1 MSMIC
6 DKGAIRSALAGIEN
20 LPPELSLFEVIDNRE
35 HSKSNK
41 FFIDIDS
48 HNKKCIIGFSESA
61 TKKQIDNMVMW
72 YNVEKNHYSSDRIA
86 SRAAGKK
93 FFDFI
98 LRGDHTYVS
107 KDYSKHD
114 SNKYFI
120 SSINTSKI
128 YQAEINPEVSNIE
141 FSIILKRET
150 SLAREEDEILQ
161 SLSNIFENKDNVYPF
176 APKTIFYIKNIDN
189 QDILDYFSN
198 KDNQDKL
205 IKILRIKYYGEIKD
219 NFELFYKFPNSGSF
233 SKVNTDNS
241 VDVIGI
247 TNNSIKQHTTH
258 FFIKKDEY
266 LGYIFKI
273 NNNYYKFQK
282 NGTSTLRQKTLI
294 DDRELGLFFDN
305 RKTDKPDFIFTQY
318 NTNEF
323 TKEQIKNS
331 IVGNSL
337 EHYAGLYINIGGVF
351 INSDKVKWNVT
362 DRNLSGSKNYRCV
375 LYINT
380 DNAKSD
386 IGLSGLK
393 AQFNLATKDNL
404 HAVIKNL
411 TEVYKKYI
419 NSECSINSDDY
430 VLVKTTAQ
438 KSKEEKLL
446 DGHFYLVEIGNKF
459 YKYGF
464 EEKDNDKRT
473 TSYSNKEYLESIKIE
488 FSEEIIYDI
497 PILLFKTI
505 AKVKNIRAFEQH
517 IKYTINS
524 LDDCQTYDCGI
535 GNNIRE
541 YFHCENIYNSV
552 LPSIINEY
560 RTFII

>member
-1 MSMIC
+1 MIC
-6 DKGAIRSALAGIEN
+6 EKGAIRTALAGIEN
-20 LPPELSLFEVIDNRE
+20 LPPALSLFEVIDNRE

-61 TKKQIDNMVMW
+61 TKEQIDSMVMW
-72 YNVEKNHYSSDRIA
+72 YNVEKNHYSSQRIA

-93 FFDFI
+93 FFDFSV
-98 LRGDHTYVS
+98 RGDHTYVS
-107 KDYSKHD
+107 KNDN
-114 SNKYFI
+114 NKYFI
-120 SSINTSKI
+120 SSVNTSKI
-128 YQAEINPEVSNIE
+128 YQAEINPEISNME

-161 SLSNIFENKDNVYPF
+161 SLSNIFENKDNIYPF

-189 QDILDYFSN
+189 QSILDYFTN
-198 KDNQDKL
+198 KENQDK
-205 IKILRIKYYGEIKD
+205 ITKILTIKYYKEILKD
-219 NFELFYKFPNSGSF
+219 NFDLFYKFPNSGSF
-233 SKVNTDNS
+233 NKVNTDNS

-247 TNNSIKQHTTH
+247 TNNSIKQHTTDIY
-258 FFIKKDEY
+258 IKDDEY

-273 NNNYYKFQK
+273 NNSYYKFQK

-294 DDRELGLFFDN
+294 HDCDIELFLNN
-305 RKTDKPDFIFTQY
+305 RKTDKSDFTFIQY

-323 TKEQIKNS
+323 TKEQMKNS

-362 DRNLSGSKNYRCV
+362 DRNLSGSKNYRGV

-380 DNAKSD
+380 DNAKAD

-419 NSECSINSDDY
+419 NSDSSINSDDY

-438 KSKEEKLL
+438 KTKEEKLL
-446 DGHFYLVEIGNKF
+446 DGHFYLLEIGNNF

-473 TSYSNKEYLESIKIE
+473 TSYSNKEYLDSIKVE
-488 FSEEIIYDI
+488 FSEEKIHDNPIII
-497 PILLFKTI
+497 FKTI
-505 AKVKNIRAFEQH
+505 TKIKNIRAFEQN

-541 YFHCENIYNSV
+541 YFHCDNIYNNV

-560 RTFII
+560 RTFIGKSD